1 MSGKDDRKNKGGDK
15 QGKERTAAEWVTFGV
30 SVLILLA
37 LVSLVI
43 FQALTRG
50 NRPSTIKIEPM
61 LQAVRQSEGAYY
73 LPISI
78 TNEGDEAVGD
88 VEVQMSL
95 ESEGSEPE
103 TIAFTVQFLAGGESQ
118 EETVV
123 FSKDPS
129 QGELSH
135 VVGFHVP

>member
-1 MSGKDDRKNKGGDK
+1 MSEKDDDKDKDEAK

-37 LVSLVI
+37 LVGLVI

-50 NRPSTIKIEPM
+50 NRPSTIKVEPM
-61 LQAVRQSEGAYY
+61 LQEVRQSEGAFY
-73 LPISI
+73 LPITI
-78 TNEGDEAVGD
+78 TNDGDEAVGD
-88 VEVQMSL
+88 VEIQISL
-95 ESEGSEPE
+95 ASEGSEPE

-129 QGELSH
+129 QGELSQ

>member
-1 MSGKDDRKNKGGDK
+1 MSEKDDDKDKDEAK

-37 LVSLVI
+37 LVGLVI

-50 NRPSTIKIEPM
+50 NRPSTIKVEPM
-61 LQAVRQSEGAYY
+61 LEEVRQSEGAYY
-73 LPISI
+73 LPINI
-78 TNEGDEAVGD
+78 TNDGDQAVGD
-88 VEVQMSL
+88 VEIQMSL
-95 ESEGSEPE
+95 ASEGSEPE

-129 QGELSH
+129 QGELSQ